1 MRTPVDYGPE
11 IESALRGARDVLD
24 PQASRWT
31 AVRFLDGDPQLRKSV
46 AERPGGAT
54 VLAARDA
61 LDERLG
67 REEGLDLSMA
77 LAEHRFARAG
87 ELAARAIPSNG
98 AHRLGERV
106 RGHFNPR
113 FVPAAPGEYRS
124 ALFDR
129 IATHRVAGPLL
140 LFTVMYLVFRV
151 VTDVSAPFV
160 DWIDAVLT
168 GTVGPWVAGGLGAIG
183 VGGGWLEHLAV
194 DGIIGG
200 VGGMLAFV
208 PVIAVLYVVLGLL
221 EDSGYLARAAYL
233 TDRAMSPMGL
243 PGKSVLPLV
252 VGFGCNVPAL
262 LAARVMD
269 RPRDRLLTALLVP
282 FVSCTARLPV
292 YVLLAAAL
300 FPGLEGVVVLA
311 LYVTSVAA
319 VFAVGVVLWHTLMRG
334 TERAPFVL
342 ELPPYRRPSLR
353 TVWTQTRR
361 RSAAFIRKA
370 GTVILCASVAVWFL
384 LAIPVRGDAAFG
396 EVALDDSMFGAAA
409 ETVGVVFTPAGFG
422 APELSGALAA
432 GFVAKEIVVSTL
444 AQTVGTATEGQ
455 EAVEPPGFVDGV
467 TDAGTGLLTATLDA
481 AAAIPAVVGIDLVG
495 AEEQADDSSTGAA
508 LRSVFDE
515 SSGGHPQAAAAA
527 FLVFVLLYVPCV
539 ATVATFAHEF
549 GRRWAGFSVALSMVV
564 AWLAAVGVFQV
575 GALIGGA

>member
-1 MRTPVDYGPE
+1 MSPVDYGPE
-11 IESALRGARDVLD
+11 IESALRDVRDVLD
-24 PQASRWT
+24 PDATRWT
-31 AVRFLDGDPQLRKSV
+31 AVRFLDGDPQLRASV
-46 AERPGGAT
+46 AERPGGAS
-54 VLAARDA
+54 VVAARDA

-67 REEGLDLSMA
+67 REEGLDLSIA
-77 LAEHRFARAG
+77 LAEHRFTRAR
-87 ELAARAIPSNG
+87 ELAARAIP
-98 AHRLGERV
+98 AHPGRRLGAR
-106 RGHFNPR
+106 
-113 FVPAAPGEYRS
+113 
-124 ALFDR
+124 FDR
-129 IATHRVAGPLL
+129 VATHRIAGPLL

-151 VTDVSAPFV
+151 VTDVSAPYV

-168 GTVGPWVAGGLGAIG
+168 GTVGPWVAAGLGAAG
-183 VGGGWLEHLAV
+183 LGGTWVEHLAV

-233 TDRAMSPMGL
+233 TDRAMGPMGL
-243 PGKSVLPLV
+243 PGKSMLPLV

-262 LAARVMD
+262 LAARVLD
-269 RPRDRLLTALLVP
+269 RRRDRLLTALLVP

-292 YVLLAAAL
+292 YVLLAGAL

-311 LYVTSVAA
+311 LYAASVAA
-319 VFAVGVVLWHTLMRG
+319 VFVVGIVLRHTLMRG

-353 TVWTQTRR
+353 TVWTQTRQ
-361 RSAAFIRKA
+361 RSAAFVRKA
-370 GTVILCASVAVWFL
+370 GTVILGASVAVWFL
-384 LAIPVRGDAAFG
+384 LAIPVRGDGAFG
-396 EVALDDSMFGAAA
+396 EVALDDSLFGASA
-409 ETVGVVFTPAGFG
+409 ETIGVVFAPAGFD

-444 AQTVGTATEGQ
+444 TQTAGTAA
-455 EAVEPPGFVDGV
+455 EAAGAAGFVDGV
-467 TDAGTGLLTATLDA
+467 ADAGTGLLSATRDA
-481 AAAIPAVVGIDLVG
+481 AAAIPAIVGIDLVG
-495 AEEQADDSSTGAA
+495 TEAAADDGATGAA
-508 LRSVFDE
+508 LRGVLDD

-549 GRRWAGFSVALSMVV
+549 GRRWAGFSVALNMVV
-564 AWLAAVGVFQV
+564 AWFAAVGVFQV

>member
-11 IESALRGARDVLD
+11 IESALRDVRDVLD
-24 PQASRWT
+24 PTATRWT
-31 AVRFLDGDPQLRKSV
+31 AVRFLDGDPQLREAV
-46 AERPGGAT
+46 AGRPGGAD
-54 VLAARDA
+54 VVAGRDA
-61 LDERLG
+61 LDDRLG
-67 REEGLDLSMA
+67 REEGLDLSLA
-77 LAEHRFARAG
+77 LAEYRFARAR
-87 ELAARAIPSNG
+87 ELAARAAPATG
-98 AHRLGERV
+98 AHRLGER
-106 RGHFNPR
+106 
-113 FVPAAPGEYRS
+113 
-124 ALFDR
+124 FDR

-140 LFTVMYLVFRV
+140 LFTVMYLVFRL
-151 VTDVSAPFV
+151 VTDVSAPYV

-168 GTVGPWVAGGLGAIG
+168 GSVGPWAAAGLGA
-183 VGGGWLEHLAV
+183 VGLGGTWVEHLAV

-243 PGKSVLPLV
+243 PGKGVLPLV

-311 LYVTSVAA
+311 LYATSVAA
-319 VFAVGVVLWHTLMRG
+319 VFVVGVVLRHTLMRG

-353 TVWTQTRR
+353 TVWTQTRQ
-361 RSAAFIRKA
+361 RSAAFVRKA
-370 GTVILCASVAVWFL
+370 GTVILGASIAVWFL

-396 EVALDDSMFGAAA
+396 EVGLDDSLFGASA

-432 GFVAKEIVVSTL
+432 GFVAKEIVVSTI
-444 AQTVGTATEGQ
+444 AQTVGTAAQ
-455 EAVEPPGFVDGV
+455 DEAAETPGFVEGV
-467 TDAGTGLLTATLDA
+467 TDAGTGLLVATRDA
-481 AAAIPAVVGIDLVG
+481 AAAIPAIVGIDLVA
-495 AEEQADDSSTGAA
+495 AEEEADDGATGAA
-508 LRSVFDE
+508 LRAVFDE

-549 GRRWAGFSVALSMVV
+549 GRKWAGLSIALSMVV

>member
-1 MRTPVDYGPE
+1 M
-11 IESALRGARDVLD
+11 
-24 PQASRWT
+24 
-31 AVRFLDGDPQLRKSV
+31 F
-46 AERPGGAT
+46 
-54 VLAARDA
+54 
-61 LDERLG
+61 
-67 REEGLDLSMA
+67 
-77 LAEHRFARAG
+77 
-87 ELAARAIPSNG
+87 
-98 AHRLGERV
+98 
-106 RGHFNPR
+106 
-113 FVPAAPGEYRS
+113 
-124 ALFDR
+124 
-129 IATHRVAGPLL
+129 
-140 LFTVMYLVFRV
+140 LVFRI
-151 VTDVSAPFV
+151 VTDVSAPYV

-168 GTVGPWVAGGLGAIG
+168 GTVGPWVAAGLGGIG
-183 VGGGWLEHLAV
+183 LGGIWVEHLAV

-233 TDRAMSPMGL
+233 SDKTMGPMGL

-269 RPRDRLLTALLVP
+269 RHRDRLLTALLVP

-311 LYVTSVAA
+311 LYATSVAA
-319 VFAVGVVLWHTLMRG
+319 VFLVGIVLRHTLMRG

-370 GTVILCASVAVWFL
+370 GTVILGASIAVWFL

-396 EVALDDSMFGAAA
+396 EVALEDSLFGATA
-409 ETVGVVFTPAGFG
+409 ETMGVVFAPAGFG

-432 GFVAKEIVVSTL
+432 GFVAKEIVLSTL
-444 AQTVGTATEGQ
+444 AQTVGGAADDEET
-455 EAVEPPGFVDGV
+455 VEPPGFVEGV
-467 TDAGTGLLTATLDA
+467 TDAGTGLLTATRDA
-481 AAAIPAVVGIDLVG
+481 AAAVPAIVGFNLVG
-495 AEEQADDSSTGAA
+495 AEEEADVGATGAA
-508 LRSVFDE
+508 LRGVFDE

-539 ATVATFAHEF
+539 ATVATFAKEF
-549 GRRWAGFSVALSMVV
+549 GRRWAGFSVVLSMVV
-564 AWLAAVGVFQV
+564 AWLAAVGVFQAA
-575 GALIGGA
+575 ALIGGA

>member
-1 MRTPVDYGPE
+1 MRTPVDYGSE
-11 IESALRGARDVLD
+11 IESALRATRDVLD
-24 PQASRWT
+24 PEATRWT
-31 AVRFLDGDPQLRKSV
+31 AVRFLDGDPQLRRSV

-54 VLAARDA
+54 VVTARDA
-61 LDERLG
+61 IDDRLG
-67 REEGLDLSMA
+67 REEGLDLSLA
-77 LAEHRFARAG
+77 LAEHRFARAS

-98 AHRLGERV
+98 AHRLGDR
-106 RGHFNPR
+106 
-113 FVPAAPGEYRS
+113 
-124 ALFDR
+124 FDR
-129 IATHRVAGPLL
+129 VATHRVAGPLL
-140 LFTVMYLVFRV
+140 LYTVMYLVFRV

-168 GTVGPWVAGGLGAIG
+168 GTVGPWVASGLGAIG
-183 VGGGWLEHLAV
+183 LGGTWVAHLAV

-233 TDRAMSPMGL
+233 TDRAMGPMGL

-262 LAARVMD
+262 LAARVLD

-300 FPGLEGVVVLA
+300 FPGLEGAVVLA
-311 LYVTSVAA
+311 LYATSVAA
-319 VFAVGVVLWHTLMRG
+319 VFAVGVVLRH

-353 TVWTQTRR
+353 TVWTQTRQ

-370 GTVILCASVAVWFL
+370 GSVILGASIAVWFL

-396 EVALDDSMFGAAA
+396 EVALDDSVFGAGA
-409 ETVGVVFTPAGFG
+409 EKIGVVFTPAGFG

-444 AQTVGTATEGQ
+444 AQTVGTAEEDEETTT
-455 EAVEPPGFVDGV
+455 PGFVEGI
-467 TDAGTGLLTATLDA
+467 TDAGTGLLTATRDA
-481 AAAIPAVVGIDLVG
+481 AAAIPAIVGTDLVG
-495 AEEQADDSSTGAA
+495 AEEDTDDGATGAA
-508 LRSVFDE
+508 LRGVFDE

-549 GRRWAGFSVALSMVV
+549 GGRWAAFSVALSIVV